1 MTRPASRETVQSN
14 QHQQTMAKKTA
25 RKTIK
30 KAVAK
35 QGKKILKQV
44 RAKKLRTIFID
55 CKDPFVQE
63 SIQQVVD
70 SSSHLA
76 FKIVA
81 TAKEAKAIIIDDV
94 RKWVEIEKKGWNGT
108 VVINTHG
115 DEEKIGK
122 HKIREG
128 VTYHSVF
135 AGHVALFVHISFNV
149 FHFMAKG
156 GANKK

>member
-1 MTRPASRETVQSN
+1 MP
-14 QHQQTMAKKTA
+14 KKAA

-35 QGKKILKQV
+35 PEKKTKQV

-55 CKDPFVQE
+55 CKDPFVRE

-81 TAKEAKAIIIDDV
+81 TAKEAEAIIIDNV
-94 RKWVEIEKKGWNGT
+94 RKWVEIEKNGWNGT

-122 HKIREG
+122 HKIRDG

-135 AGHVALFVHISFNV
+135 AGHVSLFVHISFNV
-149 FHFMAKG
+149 FHFMAGG
-156 GANKK
+156 GANKKG